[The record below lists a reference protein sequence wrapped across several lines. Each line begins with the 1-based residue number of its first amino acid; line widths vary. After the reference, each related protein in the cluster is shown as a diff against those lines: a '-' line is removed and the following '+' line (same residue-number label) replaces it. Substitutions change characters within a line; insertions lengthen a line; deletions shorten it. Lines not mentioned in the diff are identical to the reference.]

1 VVDLP
6 SPSAAFIAQVSADP
20 AVVFFEPDQVA
31 QTPEPTTA
39 PSQLDPLP
47 ASAYDP
53 TTTTYFGSTVLQSYV
68 NQNATQMIELSSA
81 QQQFPTGAGVVAIID
96 TGVDPTH
103 PALQNV
109 VLPGY
114 DFTRLQPGGNELL
127 DLTAAQLAVLQQ
139 STVAI
144 LDSAGATATLNQST
158 VAILDQSTV
167 AILDGVS
174 PLPSHFGHG
183 TMVAGLVHLV
193 APTSS
198 ILPLKAFQSN
208 GTGNLSNIV
217 QAIFYAVN
225 NGANV
230 INMSFSLTTPSPILQ
245 AAIGYASSNGVISVA
260 SAGNNGEPLVVY
272 PAAFNGVIGIASTN
286 AADQRSSFSNYGV
299 PSVFMAAPGEA
310 LITSYPGNQWAGV
323 WGTSFS
329 TALVTGATSL
339 LVQSGASSFSA
350 VEGALSSGQTLDP
363 SQGVGPDC
371 LDVFLSLQ
379 SLAGQNNGVPVPT
392 SPGQTNLPG
401 PNN

>member
-1 VVDLP
+1 
-6 SPSAAFIAQVSADP
+6 
-20 AVVFFEPDQVA
+20 
-31 QTPEPTTA
+31 
-39 PSQLDPLP
+39 
-47 ASAYDP
+47 
-53 TTTTYFGSTVLQSYV
+53 
-68 NQNATQMIELSSA
+68 
-81 QQQFPTGAGVVAIID
+81 
-96 TGVDPTH
+96 
-103 PALQNV
+103 
-109 VLPGY
+109 
-114 DFTRLQPGGNELL
+114 
-127 DLTAAQLAVLQQ
+127 
-139 STVAI
+139 
-144 LDSAGATATLNQST
+144 
-158 VAILDQSTV
+158 
-167 AILDGVS
+167 
-174 PLPSHFGHG
+174 
-183 TMVAGLVHLV
+183 
-193 APTSS
+193 
-198 ILPLKAFQSN
+198 
-208 GTGNLSNIV
+208 
-217 QAIFYAVN
+217 
-225 NGANV
+225 
-230 INMSFSLTTPSPILQ
+230 
-245 AAIGYASSNGVISVA
+245 VISVA

>member
-1 VVDLP
+1 M
-6 SPSAAFIAQVSADP
+6 
-20 AVVFFEPDQVA
+20 
-31 QTPEPTTA
+31 
-39 PSQLDPLP
+39 
-47 ASAYDP
+47 AS
-53 TTTTYFGSTVLQSYV
+53 LK
-68 NQNATQMIELSSA
+68 
-81 QQQFPTGAGVVAIID
+81 
-96 TGVDPTH
+96 
-103 PALQNV
+103 
-109 VLPGY
+109 
-114 DFTRLQPGGNELL
+114 
-127 DLTAAQLAVLQQ
+127 
-139 STVAI
+139 
-144 LDSAGATATLNQST
+144 QST

-167 AILDGVS
+167 AILDGVT

-217 QAIFYAVN
+217 QAIYYAVN

-230 INMSFSLTTPSPILQ
+230 INMSFSLTTPSPMLQ

-272 PAAFNGVIGIASTN
+272 PAALNGVIGIASTN

-339 LVQSGASSFSA
+339 LLQSGASSFSG
-350 VEGALSSGQTLDP
+350 VEAALSNGQPLDP
-363 SQGVGPDC
+363 SQGLGPDC
-371 LDVFLSLQ
+371 LDVLQSLQ
-379 SLAGQNNGVPVPT
+379 SLGGQNNGWPPAP
-392 SPGQTNLPG
+392 SLPGQNNWPG
-401 PNN
+401 QSN